1 MTRSSASARHYSRL
15 IQLASCHALNQRLLL
30 SALAIDLFVA
40 TWPGLM
46 LVLSAIVT
54 IDYIQA
60 ARMWLFLAQLSV
72 PLSTESLVVTV
83 AGVLLVGRVDL
94 KKDHFIIVLSLFGIL
109 ATVISVGFGMAV
121 AEWAAMD
128 RGSLTP
134 SKCLLVQA
142 GGYMEIYFFPNLAAT
157 IIILVWALRNLTSL
171 NNTLGVWVD
180 KVNQNELASL
190 SRNPNQDW
198 AL

>member
-1 MTRSSASARHYSRL
+1 
-15 IQLASCHALNQRLLL
+15 
-30 SALAIDLFVA
+30 
-40 TWPGLM
+40 M